1 MLKLLK
7 ISNDK
12 ISLKRHNIF
21 VIFLVCTLLL
31 TSAFSLSFSH
41 VQAQSERFKISGYIL
56 DSNGRG
62 IAKADVIF
70 NVPSIVPGV
79 YTDNS
84 GYYETYGP
92 PGTYHINVWPP
103 YDSNYLNGDE
113 AGFTV
118 TSDVTKNMTLQTG
131 FKISGYVVNSIGTP
145 MVGASV
151 LFKTSNGIYGSGYF
165 TNSLG
170 YYFINVP
177 TGTYTI
183 DAHPQTAFNPSYTGP
198 CTPFPTY
205 YEYNFA
211 VSGNINKNII
221 VGGAAPTPTPTPIAA
236 PSNESNLD
244 DWSMFRHD
252 VQRTGTTTSTVS
264 NGMLLWQFNTGDKIR
279 SSPAIVNGVV
289 YEGSNNGIVYALNAA
304 TGSVI
309 WQYNSGSQVESSA
322 AVVNGIVYVGILW
335 DGHNGYV
342 IALNADTGSLIWRF
356 STNSGI
362 ESSPTVVNG
371 IVYIGSYYGYIY
383 ALNAANG
390 ALIWS
395 YFTGSSTFSSPS
407 IVNGILYQG
416 ADNGNVYALNANNG
430 APIWSF
436 QTGTQVYS
444 TPAVVN
450 DVVYVCSDAGI
461 VFALRASD
469 GSKIWQAPIGSGT
482 DHEDGSPAVA
492 NGIVYIG
499 ARNGY
504 YALNTTNGAQIW
516 FFTSPY
522 SPRQF
527 TGYFY
532 SSPAVAGN
540 EVYIGS
546 IDGYLFA
553 LNAFNGSIIWSY
565 RTGSFLFSS
574 PAIVNGVLYIGSYDG
589 CIYAL
594 GASPAQTT
602 TLPPAPTSQ
611 PTTPSTEPTPTATPT
626 PAPTSQPTATP
637 TQTPM
642 AIQEPALLSETQPT
656 NQPISVA
663 SNRNEPTNWI
673 ILGAIVATAGIAIVT
688 LLAVF
693 KRDD

>member
-1 MLKLLK
+1 MLKLSK
-7 ISNDK
+7 ISNNK
-12 ISLKRHNIF
+12 ISPKRRNFF

-31 TSAFSLSFSH
+31 TSAFSLSFSY
-41 VQAQSERFKISGYIL
+41 VQAQSERFKISGYVL

-79 YTDNS
+79 FTDNS

-92 PGTYHINVWPP
+92 SGTYHINVWPP
-103 YDSNYLNGDE
+103 YDSNYINGDE
-113 AGFTV
+113 AGFTI
-118 TSDVTKNMTLQTG
+118 TSDVTKNITLQTG
-131 FKISGYVVNSIGTP
+131 FKISGYVINSIGTP

-151 LFKTSNGIYGSGYF
+151 LFKNSNGIYGSGYF

-177 TGTYTI
+177 AGTYTI
-183 DAHPQTAFNPSYTGP
+183 DAHPQTAFNPSYSGI

-211 VSGNINKNII
+211 VNGNINKNII
-221 VGGAAPTPTPTPIAA
+221 VDGAKPTPTPTP
-236 PSNESNLD
+236 PTTPTNESNPD
-244 DWSMFRHD
+244 DWSMYRHD
-252 VQRTGTTTSTVS
+252 AQRTGTTTASVS
-264 NGMLLWQFNTGDKIR
+264 NGNLLWQFNTGDKIR
-279 SSPAIVNGVV
+279 SSPAIVNGIV

-309 WQYNSGSQVESSA
+309 WQYNSGSQVESSP
-322 AVVNGIVYVGILW
+322 AVVNGVVYVGILW

-342 IALNADTGSLIWRF
+342 VALNAETGSLIWRF

-371 IVYIGSYYGYIY
+371 VVYIGSYYGYIY
-383 ALNAANG
+383 ALNATNG

-395 YFTGSSTFSSPS
+395 YLTGGSTFSSPS
-407 IVNGILYQG
+407 IVNGVLYQG
-416 ADNGNVYALNANNG
+416 AGDGKVYALNANNG
-430 APIWSF
+430 ALIWSF

-444 TPAVVN
+444 TPAVVS

-469 GSKIWQAPIGSGT
+469 GSKIWQASIGSGT
-482 DHEDGSPAVA
+482 DHEDASPAVA

-504 YALNTTNGAQIW
+504 YALNASSGSQIW

-527 TGYFY
+527 TGYVY
-532 SSPAVAGN
+532 SSPAVVGN
-540 EVYIGS
+540 VVYCGS
-546 IDGYLFA
+546 IDSYVFA
-553 LNAFNGSIIWSY
+553 LNAFDGSIIWSY
-565 RTGSFLFSS
+565 RTGGFLFSS
-574 PAIVNGVLYIGSYDG
+574 PAIANGVLYIGSYDG
-589 CIYAL
+589 YIYAL
-594 GASPAQTT
+594 GASPAPTT
-602 TLPPAPTSQ
+602 TPPPTAYPSTNSNTLNRTQLQQQLQLPHQLQLQLLSQ
-611 PTTPSTEPTPTATPT
+611 PQPQLKRPFQYKNQLCYLKLNRQINQLALHQTE
-626 PAPTSQPTATP
+626 
-637 TQTPM
+637 
-642 AIQEPALLSETQPT
+642 T
-656 NQPISVA
+656 N
-663 SNRNEPTNWI
+663 
-673 ILGAIVATAGIAIVT
+673 L
-688 LLAVF
+688 
-693 KRDD
+693 

>member
-1 MLKLLK
+1 
-7 ISNDK
+7 
-12 ISLKRHNIF
+12 
-21 VIFLVCTLLL
+21 LL
-31 TSAFSLSFSH
+31 TSAFSLSFSY
-41 VQAQSERFKISGYIL
+41 VQAQSERFKISGYVL
-56 DSNGRG
+56 DSNGCG
-62 IAKADVIF
+62 IAKADVIY

-79 YTDNS
+79 FTDNS

-92 PGTYHINVWPP
+92 SGTYHINVWPP

-118 TSDVTKNMTLQTG
+118 VSGVTKNMTLQTG
-131 FKISGYVVNSIGTP
+131 FKISGYVINFIGTP

-177 TGTYTI
+177 SGTYTI

-221 VGGAAPTPTPTPIAA
+221 VDGAKPTATPTLTAA
-236 PSNESNLD
+236 LTNESNPD

-252 VQRTGTTTSTVS
+252 VQRTGTTTASAS
-264 NGMLLWQFNTGDKIR
+264 NGNLLWQFNTGDKIR
-279 SSPAIVNGVV
+279 SSPAIVNGVF
-289 YEGSNNGIVYALNAA
+289 YEGSNNGIVYALSAA

-309 WQYNSGSQVESSA
+309 WQYNSGSQVESSP
-322 AVVNGIVYVGILW
+322 AVVNGVVYVGILW

-342 IALNADTGSLIWRF
+342 VALNAETGSLIWRF

-383 ALNAANG
+383 SLNATSG

-395 YFTGSSTFSSPS
+395 YLTGSSTFSSPS
-407 IVNGILYQG
+407 IVNSVLYQG
-416 ADNGNVYALNANNG
+416 SSDGNVYALNANNG
-430 APIWSF
+430 ALIWSF
-436 QTGTQVYS
+436 QTGAQVYS
-444 TPAVVN
+444 TPAVVS

-469 GSKIWQAPIGSGT
+469 GSKIWKSSIGSGT
-482 DHEDGSPAVA
+482 DHEDASPAVA

-504 YALNTTNGAQIW
+504 YALNATNGSQIW

-527 TGYFY
+527 TGYVY

-540 EVYIGS
+540 VVYCGS
-546 IDGYLFA
+546 IDSYVFA
-553 LNAFNGSIIWSY
+553 LNAFDGSIIWSY
-565 RTGSFLFSS
+565 RTGGFLFSS
-574 PAIVNGVLYIGSYDG
+574 PTIVNGVLYIGSYDG
-589 CIYAL
+589 YVYAL
-594 GASPAQTT
+594 GVSPT
-602 TLPPAPTSQ
+602 PT
-611 PTTPSTEPTPTATPT
+611 TTPSTAPNPQPTAAPSTEATPTATPT
-626 PAPTSQPTATP
+626 PAPTSQPTTTP
-637 TQTPM
+637 TQTPTPT
-642 AIQEPALLSETQPT
+642 QEPAFIFETQPT

-663 SNRNEPTNWI
+663 SNRNDPINWI
-673 ILGAIVATAGIAIVT
+673 ILGAIVGMAVIAIVT
-688 LLAVF
+688 LYGVF
-693 KRDD
+693 KRDY

>member
-1 MLKLLK
+1 M
-7 ISNDK
+7 
-12 ISLKRHNIF
+12 
-21 VIFLVCTLLL
+21 
-31 TSAFSLSFSH
+31 
-41 VQAQSERFKISGYIL
+41 
-56 DSNGRG
+56 
-62 IAKADVIF
+62 
-70 NVPSIVPGV
+70 
-79 YTDNS
+79 
-84 GYYETYGP
+84 
-92 PGTYHINVWPP
+92 
-103 YDSNYLNGDE
+103 
-113 AGFTV
+113 
-118 TSDVTKNMTLQTG
+118 
-131 FKISGYVVNSIGTP
+131 
-145 MVGASV
+145 
-151 LFKTSNGIYGSGYF
+151 
-165 TNSLG
+165 
-170 YYFINVP
+170 
-177 TGTYTI
+177 
-183 DAHPQTAFNPSYTGP
+183 
-198 CTPFPTY
+198 
-205 YEYNFA
+205 
-211 VSGNINKNII
+211 
-221 VGGAAPTPTPTPIAA
+221 
-236 PSNESNLD
+236 
-244 DWSMFRHD
+244 
-252 VQRTGTTTSTVS
+252 
-264 NGMLLWQFNTGDKIR
+264 
-279 SSPAIVNGVV
+279 
-289 YEGSNNGIVYALNAA
+289 AL
-304 TGSVI
+304 
-309 WQYNSGSQVESSA
+309 
-322 AVVNGIVYVGILW
+322 
-335 DGHNGYV
+335 
-342 IALNADTGSLIWRF
+342 
-356 STNSGI
+356 
-362 ESSPTVVNG
+362 
-371 IVYIGSYYGYIY
+371 
-383 ALNAANG
+383 
-390 ALIWS
+390 LIWS

-430 APIWSF
+430 ATIWSF